1 MPLGLF
7 IAFPEEDEDFPRILD
22 LFRAGAPADFLHA
35 GKAFRPE

>member
-7 IAFPEEDEDFPRILD
+7 MVFPEEDGDFPHILD
-22 LFRAGAPADFLHA
+22 WFRAGAPADFLHA